1 MNLFE
6 INLIAEPFECD
17 FFQMDYVRMRATKT
31 LPDVFPGAEL
41 NGSGSRDNENR
52 TVQHVD
58 MFGIETAFSDM
69 VFHLF
74 F

>member
-1 MNLFE
+1 
-6 INLIAEPFECD
+6 
-17 FFQMDYVRMRATKT
+17 MRATKT

>member
-1 MNLFE
+1 
-6 INLIAEPFECD
+6 
-17 FFQMDYVRMRATKT
+17 MDYVRMRATKT

-74 F
+74 FWPVTYFCFHA